1 MLRQGEVARRR
12 LVTTLAGAALGLGLI
27 GLIGASP
34 AAAGAG
40 PRIVGGSATTIG
52 EWPWQVAIAAD
63 PESFGGNGFQRQFC
77 GGTLVAPNVVL
88 SAAHCFHD
96 VFDNNGDFD
105 DPDLFSVITGRTT
118 LSSNVGQEIEVSNLF
133 VAVDAGGTPLYE
145 AAGDPTPSGPDL
157 FDDFTFEWDAV
168 FVTLAANSS
177 STPIKI
183 AGPDE
188 TALWE
193 ADRDA
198 VATGWGTTSSGGSKS
213 DTLRE
218 VGIHMISDDFCNS
231 EPPSYGTDDFFDEL
245 MVCAGETAGG
255 RDTCQGDSGG
265 PLVVPMAGG
274 GFRLV
279 GDTSFGFGCAAPNL
293 PGVYG
298 RIADDPMRTAIANA
312 IQAETGANVLG
323 SGGVPPEGTQPD
335 GTIPPGVDPG
345 APAQPVTPVSPVG
358 SDDCDEARDKLRAA
372 KRKLRRAKSELKD
385 AKRDDASEKTI
396 DRAKNKVKKAKKK
409 VRKAKQRVEEV
420 C

>member
-1 MLRQGEVARRR
+1 MLRQGEGARRR
-12 LVTTLAGAALGLGLI
+12 LVTTLAAAALVL

-40 PRIVGGSATTIG
+40 PRIVGGSPTTIG

-133 VAVDAGGTPLYE
+133 VAVDAGGTPIYE

-188 TALWE
+188 TALW
-193 ADRDA
+193 AAGRA
-198 VATGWGTTSSGGSKS
+198 AAATGWGTTSSGGSKS
-213 DTLRE
+213 DTLRQ
-218 VGIHMISDDFCNS
+218 VGIHMISDAFCGGLT
-231 EPPSYGTDDFFDEL
+231 SYGSEFTPET
-245 MVCAGETAGG
+245 MVCAGEEAGG
-255 RDTCQGDSGG
+255 KDTCQGDSGG

-274 GFRLV
+274 AFRLV
-279 GDTSFGFGCAAPNL
+279 GDTSFGFGCATPNF

-298 RIADDPMRTAIANA
+298 RIADDPMRSAIACG
-312 IQAETGANVLG
+312 IQREAGANVLG
-323 SGGVPPEGTQPD
+323 AGAFPSCPTPAPD

-345 APAQPVTPVSPVG
+345 TAAQPVTPAPPAG
-358 SDDCDEARDKLRAA
+358 SDDCDEARDKLRSA
-372 KRKLRRAKSELKD
+372 KRKLKRAKSELKD

-396 DRAKNKVKKAKKK
+396 DRAKNRVKKAKKK